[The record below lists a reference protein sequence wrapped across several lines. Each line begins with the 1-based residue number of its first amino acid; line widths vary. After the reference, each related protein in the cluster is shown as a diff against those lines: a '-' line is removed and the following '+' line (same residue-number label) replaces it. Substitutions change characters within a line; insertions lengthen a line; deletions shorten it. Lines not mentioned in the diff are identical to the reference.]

1 MKSYKLTRSLT
12 SVSSV
17 VCGSLLLLA
26 SASAWACKCG
36 FPTVEEDY
44 LSSDVVFSG
53 KVLRIDSVEDERR
66 IKMGEGQNYLQ
77 TVEVELELNETWK
90 GTDETKVTVLTALHE
105 PSCGY
110 DFSVGERYVVFA
122 KVRKIESGEDGDI
135 RALYTGLCTAN
146 HELDYD
152 RATEAL
158 LEKLEELKSE
168 TPQEAQVELV
178 RDAADPEE

>member
-1 MKSYKLTRSLT
+1 MSRRSSI
-12 SVSSV
+12 SVSSLT
-17 VCGSLLLLA
+17 GSLLLLLA
-26 SASAWACKCG
+26 TSSTWACKCG

-66 IKMGEGQNYLQ
+66 IKWDEQNYLQ

-110 DFSVGERYVVFA
+110 DFFVGERYVVFA
-122 KVRKIESGEDGDI
+122 KARKIENGEDSDI
-135 RALYTGLCTAN
+135 KALYTGLCTAN

-158 LEKLEELKSE
+158 LEQLEELKSE
-168 TPQEAQVELV
+168 TPQEAPPQEAQVEPV
-178 RDAADPEE
+178 RDASDPEE